1 MPLEPADLEQ
11 LRTLSLLYVEDEED
25 VLNLLAMF
33 LKRRVGN
40 LITASNGQEGVEAYF
55 KHKPDIVVTDISMP
69 VMGGLEMAEIIKR
82 DNGDVPVLITT
93 AFNEPDFLR
102 RAIEIGI
109 DNYVV
114 KPVNTASLLESISR
128 GAQVL
133 FKHRL
138 VEAHNRLVRFVLNAT
153 SDLMVLMNDNGEEV
167 VNQAFLRYLGYD
179 SEEDLG
185 NSPCTCMLGQEKEV
199 CGDGTSCFRI
209 IRDNPGKSY
218 RVKVFSRK
226 DQRQLTF
233 EVVYDRFEE
242 LNKFLFSFKPIR

>member
-1 MPLEPADLEQ
+1 MPLSPEDLEQ
-11 LRTLSLLYVEDEED
+11 LRTLSLLYVEDEKD
-25 VLNLLAMF
+25 VLELLAAF
-33 LKRRVGN
+33 LKRRVGT

-82 DNGDVPVLITT
+82 DNADVPVLITT

-114 KPVNTASLLESISR
+114 KPVNTSSLLESISR
-128 GAQVL
+128 GAQAL

-138 VEAHNRLVRFVLNAT
+138 VEAHNRLVLFVLNAT
-153 SDLMVLMNDNGEEV
+153 SDLMVLMSDDGEEV

-185 NSPCTCMLGQEKEV
+185 NSPCTCIFDEKKEI
-199 CGDGTSCFRI
+199 CSDGKSCFRI

-218 RVKVFSRK
+218 EVRVFSRK
-226 DQRQLTF
+226 DDRELAF
-233 EVVYDRFEE
+233 EVVYHRFEE
-242 LNKFLFSFKPIR
+242 LNKFLFSFTPLP